1 MKKTVQFIVAVLCF
15 ATQFSFAQT
24 TTIIYEDGSGNNG
37 KVEWTRTKEVADA
50 EIGVPKVILLP
61 VKNTS
66 NEPLEIKSVKT
77 HCGCTD
83 AVAPKGKIMPGETA
97 NIEVTFTAKPRYK
110 QDKNGADISV
120 PPPFTFYQIMDVYTN
135 FDPKNSVVLSV
146 QGTVI
151 K

>member
-1 MKKTVQFIVAVLCF
+1 MKKIFQFIVLMLCF
-15 ATQFSFAQT
+15 TTQISIAQT
-24 TTIIYEDGSGNNG
+24 ATIVYEDGTNNNG
-37 KVEWTRTKEVADA
+37 KVEWTRTKEVSDA
-50 EIGVPKVILLP
+50 EIGVPKIILLP
-61 VKNTS
+61 VKNIS

-120 PPPFTFYQIMDVYTN
+120 PPPFTFYQIMDVLTN
-135 FDPKNSVVLSV
+135 FDTKNSIVLSV

>member
-1 MKKTVQFIVAVLCF
+1 MKKILQFIVVALSFV
-15 ATQFSFAQT
+15 TQISFAQT
-24 TTIIYEDGSGNNG
+24 ATIIYEDVTQNNG
-37 KVEWTRTKEVADA
+37 KVEWIRTMEAHDA
-50 EIGVPKVILLP
+50 EIGKPKVFLLP
-61 VKNTS
+61 VKNNS
-66 NEPLEIKSVKT
+66 KEPLEIKSVKT

-83 AVAPKGKIMPGETA
+83 AVAPKGKILPGETA

-110 QDKNGADISV
+110 QDGNGADVSV

-135 FDPKNSVVLSV
+135 FDTKNSVVLSV